1 MSVYKLS
8 DMKTGEQIY
17 HELRSDILSLA
28 YKPGQLISE
37 NAIAAHYQVSRSPIR
52 GVFTR
57 LANEKLLDV
66 KPQKGTY
73 VSLLDIEYIREII
86 YMRTIVEK
94 DVLCQTARSIT
105 GELSRELAA
114 NLQQQKVLAARG
126 RQADLSSYYKL
137 DSAFHESCFR
147 HIGRQRLWHILQ
159 DSQVHYHRFRML
171 DIVSQEI
178 LDKLWQ
184 QHDSIYQAL
193 CRQDEHQ
200 ISQIL
205 QDHLQDGLN
214 RIEKQVMTEHPEY
227 FSFVKGASDMR

>member
-8 DMKTGEQIY
+8 DIKTGEQIY
-17 HELRSDILSLA
+17 HELRDDILSLV

-57 LANEKLLDV
+57 LANENLLDV
-66 KPQKGTY
+66 QPQKGTY

-94 DVLCQTARSIT
+94 DVLCQTARSIND
-105 GELSRELAA
+105 ELIKKLASNLKRQKALAA
-114 NLQQQKVLAARG
+114 KG
-126 RQADLSSYYKL
+126 KEADLSSYYEL

-178 LDKLWQ
+178 LEKLWQ

-193 CRQDEHQ
+193 CRQDEQQ
-200 ISQIL
+200 IGRIL
-205 QDHLQDGLN
+205 QEHLQDGLN
-214 RIEKQVMTEHPEY
+214 RIEEQVMTEHPDY
-227 FSFVKGASDMR
+227 FSFVKSASGMR